1 MLLLLWGRRGGLC
14 MSLETCDG
22 SVCAPQRGTRSGP
35 TSVHWTS
42 DVVMET
48 SCVGGETGEA
58 GAETGERAEGY
69 MAGGHGC
76 HMYVI
81 CTLRGAWRRRRE
93 ESSSQFKSSGRTLST
108 ARQSVERTLY
118 TTRMWARRV
127 YNHIIY
133 SYTTYK
139 CQINP
144 ASPGSP
150 VGPAPLACSS
160 LQSPQ
165 PRTLRPGSHTPVAIV
180 SSQQCSH
187 PCKTVSTDLVKRKH
201 QVQFTDVLEKRI
213 CTYFAS
219 QLPNIATSPI
229 PG

>member
-1 MLLLLWGRRGGLC
+1 MRRVSMRTAERDEERTDLCPLDLGCSHGNAVRGRGDGEGGGG
-14 MSLETCDG
+14 D
-22 SVCAPQRGTRSGP
+22 
-35 TSVHWTS
+35 
-42 DVVMET
+42 
-48 SCVGGETGEA
+48 GGES
-58 GAETGERAEGY
+58 
-69 MAGGHGC
+69 GGIYGWRTWLSYVC
-76 HMYVI
+76 HMYI
-81 CTLRGAWRRRRE
+81 AGSMEKKKRRVVVAVQVVRE
-93 ESSSQFKSSGRTLST
+93 NTFT
-108 ARQSVERTLY
+108 ARQSVQRTLY

-127 YNHIIY
+127 YNHIFY

-180 SSQQCSH
+180 FSQQCSH

>member
-1 MLLLLWGRRGGLC
+1 MAVIC
-14 MSLETCDG
+14 MSYVHCGEHG
-22 SVCAPQRGTRSGP
+22 EEEEKSRRRSSSRQGEHFP
-35 TSVHWTS
+35 RPVSPSSVH
-42 DVVMET
+42 
-48 SCVGGETGEA
+48 
-58 GAETGERAEGY
+58 
-69 MAGGHGC
+69 
-76 HMYVI
+76 
-81 CTLRGAWRRRRE
+81 
-93 ESSSQFKSSGRTLST
+93 ST
-108 ARQSVERTLY
+108 RHACGPDG
-118 TTRMWARRV
+118 V
-127 YNHIIY
+127 YNHIFY